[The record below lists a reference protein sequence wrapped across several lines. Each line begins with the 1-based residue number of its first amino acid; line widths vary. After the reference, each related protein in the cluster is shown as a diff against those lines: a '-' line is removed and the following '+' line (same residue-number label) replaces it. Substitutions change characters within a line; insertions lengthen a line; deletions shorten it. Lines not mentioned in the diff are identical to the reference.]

1 VVFCANDPAGSGAAP
16 HVSLDISMKTF
27 FKFGVARLGEAS
39 SIRGAILLLS
49 AVGITLRPELQD
61 AIIAAGLALAGL
73 VGVLAPDAPGTPA
86 E

>member
-1 VVFCANDPAGSGAAP
+1 
-16 HVSLDISMKTF
+16 MKTF
-27 FKFGVARLGEAS
+27 FKFAAARLGEGS

-61 AIIAAGLALAGL
+61 AIVAAGLALAGL
-73 VGVLAPDAPGTPA
+73 VGVLVPDTATPA

>member
-1 VVFCANDPAGSGAAP
+1 
-16 HVSLDISMKTF
+16 MKTF
-27 FKFGVARLGEAS
+27 FKFAVARLGEGS

-73 VGVLAPDAPGTPA
+73 VGVLVPDTSAPA